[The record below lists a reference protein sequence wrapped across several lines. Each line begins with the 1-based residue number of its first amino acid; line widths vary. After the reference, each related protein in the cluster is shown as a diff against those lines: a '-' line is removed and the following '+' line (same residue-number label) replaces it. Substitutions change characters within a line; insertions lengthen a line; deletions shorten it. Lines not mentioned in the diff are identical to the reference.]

1 MKKII
6 LVLVVALVPC
16 LGLANEGITKEEM
29 INKVIETG
37 NEEFDFNSYF
47 EGVDVNDDGIISKN
61 ELEMLKDGTIE
72 LDKALEEVYGAKS
85 LRTEE
90 EIIEKTNLFFKNAD
104 QNSNGEL
111 DLAESEAFFKN
122 YVEYEVINQVT
133 NSFNKQDRSQ
143 DGILNEKDMITEE
156 EMLLKLETMKEQF
169 ASLSESVIKENIDQ
183 TFSFNKQ
190 DRNQDG
196 ILNEKDVPTRD
207 ELILEEKAIEE
218 KFASLEKSL
227 ASLDDNFDEENIEQ
241 SYREMS
247 EKMRTLRYDE
257 EYSQADK
264 NKDECLDKEEFVNL
278 RAYEDKKYRD
288 EYIIGKDENNEYR
301 KDFDGINTNGD
312 NCVDKDEYLAEK
324 KKFQEITCK
333 KDPIFCEDDD
343 ELKEYSDEEFNKT
356 DENKD
361 GCVVVEEYVNY
372 EKKKMQIMSDE
383 LSKMYADGSMYRK
396 EYDRLEKASENCLS
410 KEEYIKER
418 TKPLDF

>member
-6 LVLVVALVPC
+6 LVLMVALVPC

-29 INKVIETG
+29 INKIIETG

-104 QNSNGEL
+104 QNSNDEL

-133 NSFNKQDRSQ
+133 NSFNKQDRTQ
-143 DGILNEKDMITEE
+143 DGILNEKDVLTEE

-169 ASLSESVIKENIDQ
+169 ASLSESFIEENIDQ
-183 TFSFNKQ
+183 TFHDMVKN
-190 DRNQDG
+190 RM
-196 ILNEKDVPTRD
+196 ILTC
-207 ELILEEKAIEE
+207 
-218 KFASLEKSL
+218 S
-227 ASLDDNFDEENIEQ
+227 
-241 SYREMS
+241 
-247 EKMRTLRYDE
+247 E
-257 EYSQADK
+257 EYYQADK
-264 NKDECLDKEEFVNL
+264 NKDECLDKEEFVNF
-278 RAYEDKKYRD
+278 RTYVDKKYRE
-288 EYIIGKDENNEYR
+288 EYMIEKDENNEYR
-301 KDFDGINTNGD
+301 EDFDGINTNGD
-312 NCVDKDEYLAEK
+312 NCIDKDEYWAEK
-324 KKFQEITCK
+324 KKFQEKTCK
-333 KDPIFCEDDD
+333 EDPIFCEDDD
-343 ELKEYSDEEFNKT
+343 ELKEYSDEEFNKM

-361 GCVVVEEYVNY
+361 GCVAVEEYVNY
-372 EKKKMQIMSDE
+372 EKKKMQMISDE
-383 LSKMYADGSMYRK
+383 LSKMYADGSEYRK

-410 KEEYIKER
+410 KDEYIKEK
-418 TKPLDF
+418 TKLLDF

>member
-1 MKKII
+1 MNKII

-37 NEEFDFNSYF
+37 NEEFDLNSYF
-47 EGVDVNDDGIISKN
+47 EDVDINSDGIISKN

-72 LDKALEEVYGAKS
+72 LDKALEEVYGAKP

-104 QNSNGEL
+104 QNSNDEL

-122 YVEYEVINQVT
+122 YVEYEVINHVT
-133 NSFNKQDRSQ
+133 NSFNKQDRV
-143 DGILNEKDMITEE
+143 LNEKDMLTEE

-169 ASLSESVIKENIDQ
+169 ASLSENVIEENIDQ

-227 ASLDDNFDEENIEQ
+227 ASLDDNFDEENIDQ
-241 SYREMS
+241 TFHDMVKNRMILMCS
-247 EKMRTLRYDE
+247 E
-257 EYSQADK
+257 EYYQADK
-264 NKDECLDKEEFVNL
+264 NKDECLDKEEFVNF
-278 RAYEDKKYRD
+278 RTYVDKKYRE
-288 EYIIGKDENNEYR
+288 EYMIEKDENNEYR
-301 KDFDGINTNGD
+301 KDFGGINTNGD
-312 NCVDKDEYLAEK
+312 NCVDKDEYWAEK
-324 KKFQEITCK
+324 KKFQEKTCK
-333 KDPIFCEDDD
+333 EDPIFCEDDD
-343 ELKEYSDEEFNKT
+343 ELKEYSDEEFNKM

-361 GCVVVEEYVNY
+361 GCVAVEEYVNY
-372 EKKKMQIMSDE
+372 EKKKMQIISDE
-383 LSKMYADGSMYRK
+383 LSKMYADGSEYRK

-410 KEEYIKER
+410 KDEYIKEK
-418 TKPLDF
+418 TKLLDF